1 MITRLAVL
9 TAAGELFMDL
19 SAINW
24 GAILGGFG
32 LFMFGIKFMGDGLK
46 AVAGDALRDYINAIR
61 EQRQIKQAIQ
71 SDDELLAIAE
81 QMKKKKGL
89 GG

>member
-1 MITRLAVL
+1 MLFCAMMVRLAVL
-9 TAAGELFMDL
+9 AAWRKKYMDL

-46 AVAGDALRDYINAIR
+46 AVAGDALRD
-61 EQRQIKQAIQ
+61 
-71 SDDELLAIAE
+71 
-81 QMKKKKGL
+81 
-89 GG
+89 